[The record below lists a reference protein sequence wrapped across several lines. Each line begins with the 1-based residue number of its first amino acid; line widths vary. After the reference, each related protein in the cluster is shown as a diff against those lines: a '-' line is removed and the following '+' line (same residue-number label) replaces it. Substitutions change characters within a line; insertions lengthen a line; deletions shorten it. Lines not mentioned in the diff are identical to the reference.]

1 MFQIDPL
8 MEIPMFIAALTALA
22 LSSHFTIKYVE
33 KFIELTGL
41 SEASVGFTVLAV
53 LTSTPELAIALFS
66 ILQGTPGISVGDIL
80 GSNIFNFGF
89 VLGVLGMLG
98 YFKVCCTK
106 LWIELTDYLLIISL
120 IPILLV
126 LSYHHLLIEIP
137 SFIVGILLLATFFY
151 SIYQM
156 SKQKTPRVSLN
167 NLSNMRRKDI
177 KIILAKMILSI
188 IFVVVAARVTA
199 SSGLTIAHMLGAPPI
214 LIGTKVIAIGT
225 SLPEL
230 TLDLAAVRRGRIQL
244 AIGDII
250 GSNLTNLT
258 LVLGLV
264 LIISP
269 FTIDALIFAETLPFL
284 LMTTVIFWCFL
295 VKGGIP
301 RKGGALLS
309 ITYFLFQALV
319 I

>member
-1 MFQIDPL
+1 MGR
-8 MEIPMFIAALTALA
+8 
-22 LSSHFTIKYVE
+22 V
-33 KFIELTGL
+33 
-41 SEASVGFTVLAV
+41 
-53 LTSTPELAIALFS
+53 S
-66 ILQGTPGISVGDIL
+66 I
-80 GSNIFNFGF
+80 
-89 VLGVLGMLG
+89 
-98 YFKVCCTK
+98 
-106 LWIELTDYLLIISL
+106 
-120 IPILLV
+120 
-126 LSYHHLLIEIP
+126 IEIP

-156 SKQKTPRVSLN
+156 SKQETPRVSLN
-167 NLSNMRRKDI
+167 NLSDMRRKDI
-177 KIILAKMILSI
+177 KIILAKIILSI

-214 LIGTKVIAIGT
+214 YNRIIGTKVIAIGT

-284 LMTTVIFWCFL
+284 LMTTVIFWRFL